1 MEAARDRVLVV
12 PTVTGIGIGLREVEG
27 EEVEEA
33 AVCIYVEEGV
43 EAPEGLPEVLGGVP
57 VRIIPLSV
65 EPCALPDERPYGE
78 MKGGIRIAHPRAGAG
93 TFGAVVKDTEVEEE
107 KEPTYYGLTAQHVVG
122 DTAGESWPN
131 VVFQPLAPLPIDP
144 EPDEFRAS
152 AVGSVV
158 AVERPEPVPFVG
170 GAIVGDVDAAL
181 FELDLAAANERFR
194 SPAIVDMSGEG
205 EMVPAVTATA
215 QPQLCGLV
223 RKRGFVTG
231 YTEGMVKGIHCHFA
245 WSPGGTNTYLVE
257 QFLIETVSSN
267 PHPELLFGKEGDSG
281 ALVLDKES
289 PTALGLLWGKDLGG
303 LRAMA
308 SKIWKIEEAF
318 GVTAVL

>member
-1 MEAARDRVLVV
+1 MEAARDEVLAV
-12 PTVTGIGIGLREVEG
+12 PAVTGIGIGLREIEG

-33 AVCIYVEEGV
+33 AVCIYVEE
-43 EAPEGLPEVLGGVP
+43 EAEVPEGLPEELGEVP
-57 VRIIPLSV
+57 VRIVPLSV
-65 EPCALPDERPYGE
+65 EPCALPDERRYDE
-78 MKGGIRIAHPRAGAG
+78 MKGGIRVAHRRVDVG
-93 TFGAVVKDTEVEEE
+93 TFGAVVKDTEVEEG
-107 KEPTYYGLTAQHVVG
+107 EPTYYGLTAQHVVG
-122 DTAGESWPN
+122 DTAGEGWPN
-131 VVFQPLAPLPIDP
+131 VVFQALAPLPTDP
-144 EPDEFRAS
+144 NPEGFMTE

-158 AVERPEPVPFVG
+158 AVERPAPIPFVG
-170 GAIVGDVDAAL
+170 GAIVGDIDAAI
-181 FELDLAAANERFR
+181 FELDLAAANERFH

-231 YTEGMVKGIHCHFA
+231 YTEGMVKGVHCSFS
-245 WSPGGTNTYLVE
+245 WEPGGSNTYLVE

-267 PHPELLFGKEGDSG
+267 PHPLLLFGQEGDSG
-281 ALVLDKES
+281 SLVLEKET
-289 PTALGLLWGKDLGG
+289 PTAVGLLWGKDLRG

>member
-1 MEAARDRVLVV
+1 MEAVRDDVLAV

-33 AVCIYVEEGV
+33 AVCIYIEEGA
-43 EAPEGLPEVLGGVP
+43 EAPEGLPEEVGEVP
-57 VRIIPLSV
+57 VRLVSLSV
-65 EPCALPDERPYGE
+65 EPCALPDEKRYDE
-78 MKGGIRIAHPRAGAG
+78 MKGGIRIAHPRAGSG
-93 TFGAVVKDTEVEEE
+93 TFGAVVKDTEVEEG
-107 KEPTYYGLTAQHVVG
+107 EPTYYGLTAQHVVG
-122 DTAGESWPN
+122 DSAGEGWPR
-131 VVFQPLAPLPIDP
+131 VVFQPLAPLPTDP
-144 EPDEFRAS
+144 NPEGFLAD

-158 AVERPEPVPFVG
+158 SVARPEPIPFVG
-170 GAIVGDVDAAL
+170 GAIVGDIDAAL

-215 QPQLCGLV
+215 QPQLCGPV

-231 YTEGMVKGIHCHFA
+231 YTEGMVKGIHCSFA
-245 WSPGGTNTYLVE
+245 WQPGGPKTYLVE
-257 QFLIETVSSN
+257 QFLIETVKSN
-267 PHPELLFGKEGDSG
+267 PHPSLLFGSEGDSG
-281 ALVLDKES
+281 ALVLEKGA
-289 PTALGLLWGKDLGG
+289 PTALGLLWGKDLFG
-303 LRAMA
+303 LHAMA